1 MILVPFAPYH
11 ERYTMAE
18 LIPLQEAYDELDA
31 IYEIDAAAAAQFDV
45 LLEHLADDTDM
56 LERLFRPANHYKY
69 TPPFEIKIYGEMQKR
84 GKNIFTI
91 RVLDEDGALLPY
103 RALMGYH
110 AQIDTY
116 YLLAVL
122 QREIAYDT
130 TDPAFRAVVERYE
143 QAGIPTYP
151 H

>member
-1 MILVPFAPYH
+1 
-11 ERYTMAE
+11 MAG
-18 LIPLQEAYDELDA
+18 LIPLQGAYDDLDA
-31 IYEIDAAAAAQFDV
+31 IYEIDEAAAAQFDV
-45 LLEHLADDTDM
+45 LLEHLADDPDM
-56 LERLFRPANHYKY
+56 LDRLFRPANHYQY
-69 TPPFEIKIYGEMQKR
+69 APPFEVKLYGEMQKR
-84 GKNIFTI
+84 GKNIYAI

-103 RALMGYH
+103 RALMGFH

-130 TDPAFRAVVERYE
+130 TDPAFCTVMERYE